1 MAELGNAARG
11 LSICGAITDFNSG
24 LLAVGA
30 VEWAAMTAIAGLEAV
45 LFDARGKAR
54 SKAGLAQLPARL
66 TTSTRI

>member
-1 MAELGNAARG
+1 MDALENGSRG
-11 LSICGAITDFNSG
+11 LSTCGVITDLNAR

-30 VEWAAMTAIAGLEAV
+30 VEWAAMTAVIGLKAA
-45 LFDARGKAR
+45 LFDAKGKLR